1 METAQTREWRAG
13 AGGAAIEAVPLG
25 GGALRVRARS
35 DAAPGSEAAV
45 LLTAA
50 ETERRLRELAAA
62 GRPVRRALAAI
73 AARLVTTRAYEPL
86 CYARLGDYAR
96 ERAGLS
102 ARQLRDLAHVHAAL
116 VALPRLDRALVAGE
130 LPWSKVRLVV
140 RVASEADVE
149 AWIARARALP
159 IRLLEQEVRLHADR
173 VRAASDANG
182 ARGANDTAA
191 ANDTGAAN
199 DAGSARDAGSANDA
213 TSAGGE
219 RCASDARCAASAAGA
234 SSVGAGAGA
243 FDPGED
249 VPCTRVALA
258 CTPAVREKW
267 SLARELAE
275 RVAGQRLR
283 AEDALEWVTAEA
295 CSAAAIGP
303 WLTAGPCSPPARAR
317 GEHEGDLADTAAV
330 AREACARALPSA
342 PCPLAGALTDGLEHA
357 DAFEI
362 DRRLREAI
370 HIEQRLDAAIA
381 PLLRIVTSPEH
392 EWTGLYHSLAA
403 FAAEQLGMSPAR
415 ARALLRIERAGDVC
429 PALREAFRNGSL
441 SWAKALC
448 LVPLLLLD
456 LPGEWRPR
464 WVAWAGRVTVRRLG
478 ADVERALALRGVSA
492 EGWQRCTLDP
502 ELAQQPLSEA
512 ERQKCAADRDADAT
526 ERLAWRVPVDVAGLF
541 FAARTRLRE
550 RLRTAGRPFASEG
563 EVFEALL
570 DHAIATW
577 TLRDPSARPPDPVIE
592 RDRYLC
598 AVPGCSSRCSLQDH
612 HIVFRSAQGSGAP
625 ENRITLCAFHH
636 QRCLH
641 LRRLRITGEAPV
653 RLVFELGVRTGAPPL
668 ARYRS
673 GDVAL

>member
-1 METAQTREWRAG
+1 MWAVLPGPPSEASVETAEQCEWRAG
-13 AGGAAIEAVPLG
+13 AG
-25 GGALRVRARS
+25 
-35 DAAPGSEAAV
+35 DAAV
-45 LLTAA
+45 LRAA
-50 ETERRLRELAAA
+50 AGAEVRLRELAAA
-62 GRPVRRALAAI
+62 ARPVRRALAAI
-73 AARLVTTRAYEPL
+73 AARLVETRAYEPL

-116 VALPRLDRALVAGE
+116 VAMPRLDRALVAGE
-130 LPWSKVRLVV
+130 LPWSKVRLVL
-140 RVASEADVE
+140 RVASLDDVE
-149 AWIARARALP
+149 AWIARARAVP
-159 IRLLEQEVRLHADR
+159 IRQLEQEVRFHAER
-173 VRAASDANG
+173 VRAAGD
-182 ARGANDTAA
+182 
-191 ANDTGAAN
+191 AN
-199 DAGSARDAGSANDA
+199 DA
-213 TSAGGE
+213 
-219 RCASDARCAASAAGA
+219 ASTSAAGGAHGA
-234 SSVGAGAGA
+234 SAGA
-243 FDPGED
+243 FDPDED
-249 VPCTRVALA
+249 VPCTRVTLA

-267 SLARELAE
+267 ALARELAE

-303 WLTAGPCSPPARAR
+303 WLAAGLCSPPARSR
-317 GEHEGDLADTAAV
+317 GEHDGDLADTAAV

-342 PCPLAGALTDGLEHA
+342 PCPLAGALTDGLEQA

-362 DRRLREAI
+362 DRRLREALRL
-370 HIEQRLDAAIA
+370 EQTLDAAIA
-381 PLLRIVTSPEH
+381 PLLRIVTSAEY
-392 EWTGLYHSLAA
+392 EWSGVYHSLAA
-403 FAAEQLGMSPAR
+403 FAAEQLGMSPAK

-429 PALREAFRNGSL
+429 PALRDAFRDARL

-448 LVPLLLLD
+448 LVPLVLLD

-464 WVAWAGRVTVRRLG
+464 WVAWAGRVTVRRLE

-512 ERQKCAADRDADAT
+512 ERQKCAVDRDADAT
-526 ERLAWRVPVDVAGLF
+526 ERLAWRVPIDVAGLF
-541 FAARTRLRE
+541 FAARARLRAQ
-550 RLRTAGRPFASEG
+550 LRTAGRPFASEG
-563 EVFEALL
+563 EVFESLL

-577 TLRDPSARPPDPVIE
+577 TLNDPSARRPDPVIE
-592 RDRYLC
+592 RDGYRC

-612 HIVFRSAQGSGAP
+612 HIVFRSASGSDAP

-641 LRRLRITGEAPV
+641 LRRLRICGEAPV
-653 RLVFELGVRTGAPPL
+653 HLVFELGVRTGAAPL

-673 GDVAL
+673 GDVVL

>member
-25 GGALRVRARS
+25 GGALRARARS

-159 IRLLEQEVRLHADR
+159 IRLLEQEVRLHAER
-173 VRAASDANG
+173 VRAA
-182 ARGANDTAA
+182 
-191 ANDTGAAN
+191 
-199 DAGSARDAGSANDA
+199 
-213 TSAGGE
+213 
-219 RCASDARCAASAAGA
+219 GA
-234 SSVGAGAGA
+234 SGVGAGGAGA

-370 HIEQRLDAAIA
+370 RIEQRLDAAIA

-612 HIVFRSAQGSGAP
+612 HIVFRSAQGSDAP

>member
-1 METAQTREWRAG
+1 VETAQTREWRAG

-25 GGALRVRARS
+25 GGALRARARS

-159 IRLLEQEVRLHADR
+159 IRLLEQEVRLHAER
-173 VRAASDANG
+173 VRAAD
-182 ARGANDTAA
+182 
-191 ANDTGAAN
+191 
-199 DAGSARDAGSANDA
+199 
-213 TSAGGE
+213 
-219 RCASDARCAASAAGA
+219 A
-234 SSVGAGAGA
+234 SSVGAGGAGA

-370 HIEQRLDAAIA
+370 RIEQRLDAAIA

-541 FAARTRLRE
+541 FAARARLRE

-612 HIVFRSAQGSGAP
+612 HIVFRSAQGSDAP

>member
-116 VALPRLDRALVAGE
+116 VAGE

-159 IRLLEQEVRLHADR
+159 IRLLEQEVRLHGGR
-173 VRAASDANG
+173 VRAADAI
-182 ARGANDTAA
+182 
-191 ANDTGAAN
+191 
-199 DAGSARDAGSANDA
+199 
-213 TSAGGE
+213 
-219 RCASDARCAASAAGA
+219 
-234 SSVGAGAGA
+234 SVGAGSACA

-464 WVAWAGRVTVRRLG
+464 WVAWAGRVTVRRLE

-492 EGWQRCTLDP
+492 EGWQRCTRDP

-612 HIVFRSAQGSGAP
+612 HIVFRSAQGSDAP

>member
-35 DAAPGSEAAV
+35 EAAPGSEAAV

-159 IRLLEQEVRLHADR
+159 IRLLEQEVRLHAER
-173 VRAASDANG
+173 VRAAD
-182 ARGANDTAA
+182 
-191 ANDTGAAN
+191 
-199 DAGSARDAGSANDA
+199 
-213 TSAGGE
+213 
-219 RCASDARCAASAAGA
+219 A
-234 SSVGAGAGA
+234 SSVGAGGAGA

-342 PCPLAGALTDGLEHA
+342 PCPLAGALTDGLAHA

-370 HIEQRLDAAIA
+370 RIEQRLDAAIA

-612 HIVFRSAQGSGAP
+612 HIVFRSAQGSDAP
-625 ENRITLCAFHH
+625 EDRITLCAFHH

>member
-62 GRPVRRALAAI
+62 GRPVRRALAAV

-159 IRLLEQEVRLHADR
+159 IRLLEQEVRLHAER
-173 VRAASDANG
+173 VRAAD
-182 ARGANDTAA
+182 
-191 ANDTGAAN
+191 
-199 DAGSARDAGSANDA
+199 
-213 TSAGGE
+213 
-219 RCASDARCAASAAGA
+219 A
-234 SSVGAGAGA
+234 SSVGAGGAGA

-370 HIEQRLDAAIA
+370 RIEQRLDAAIA

-456 LPGEWRPR
+456 LPGDWRPR
-464 WVAWAGRVTVRRLG
+464 WVAWAGRVTVRRLE

-612 HIVFRSAQGSGAP
+612 HIVFRSAQGSDAP

>member
-25 GGALRVRARS
+25 GGALRARARS

-159 IRLLEQEVRLHADR
+159 IRLLEQEVRLHAER
-173 VRAASDANG
+173 VRAA
-182 ARGANDTAA
+182 
-191 ANDTGAAN
+191 
-199 DAGSARDAGSANDA
+199 
-213 TSAGGE
+213 
-219 RCASDARCAASAAGA
+219 GA
-234 SSVGAGAGA
+234 SGVGAGGAGA

-370 HIEQRLDAAIA
+370 RIEQRLDAAIA

-541 FAARTRLRE
+541 FAARARLRE

-612 HIVFRSAQGSGAP
+612 HIVFRSAQGSDAP

>member
-62 GRPVRRALAAI
+62 GRPVRRALAAV

-159 IRLLEQEVRLHADR
+159 IRLLEQEVRLHAER
-173 VRAASDANG
+173 VRAAD
-182 ARGANDTAA
+182 
-191 ANDTGAAN
+191 
-199 DAGSARDAGSANDA
+199 
-213 TSAGGE
+213 
-219 RCASDARCAASAAGA
+219 A
-234 SSVGAGAGA
+234 SSVGAGGAGA

-303 WLTAGPCSPPARAR
+303 WLTAGPCSPPVRAR

-370 HIEQRLDAAIA
+370 RIEQRLDAAIA

-492 EGWQRCTLDP
+492 EGWQRCTRDP

-526 ERLAWRVPVDVAGLF
+526 ERLTWRVPVDVAGLF
-541 FAARTRLRE
+541 FAARARLRE

-612 HIVFRSAQGSGAP
+612 HIVFRSAQGSDAP